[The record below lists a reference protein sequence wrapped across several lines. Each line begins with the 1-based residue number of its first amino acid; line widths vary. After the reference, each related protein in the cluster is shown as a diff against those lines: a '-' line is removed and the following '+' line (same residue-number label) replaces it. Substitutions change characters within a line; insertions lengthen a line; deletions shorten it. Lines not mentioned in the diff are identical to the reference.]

1 MNLIEVVSQDLRLAD
16 RIGQRGFVRSHS
28 ELVVDPH
35 PDWLRMWVG
44 RYLRDLAGDPETHH
58 LALDTEFAEKSGGA
72 DESEVVLGDGS
83 SPITRVNG
91 GRDAHTGW
99 TVPYRQPYIAILEDL
114 LRGVGGQQ
122 GWLWLWNKYADLDH
136 LRRAGHALTGIQAID
151 AMWLWHYLQS
161 DLPRGLG
168 FVAPMA
174 SDFGAWKHWGKD
186 KSREGEYAA
195 ADGLQTWRTSMW
207 LLKAAIDQGIW
218 EIFLTDWHERDEYV
232 LRPAHEL
239 GTPVNRQ
246 ALENF
251 HAELQR
257 KLASVLERIKLT
269 AAQGVLKPKLGYA
282 KRPKGKKCP
291 DCVLGLQPSTHL
303 DDEQPMRLCGTCDG
317 SGELDPEPPKTILGK
332 LVAGDAKATY
342 MLEGVKLV
350 ERECEVEINVCR
362 TCGASGVGPKH
373 RCPVPRR
380 PKGERR
386 ARRKSTAPDP
396 QDDSAIALLDVEA
409 PSVVERPVAR
419 IVRVRVREVRY
430 FWQLPFNPDAP
441 AQILSYLAQQGIE
454 APLDK
459 KTKRAT
465 TNKKALDALKA
476 QHRDDPF
483 FQLQMDYKA
492 VAKVDSTYAVGSLAK
507 LDDDD
512 RLHPEFLPKPS
523 TFRDSCQ
530 NPNLQNVVADK
541 AGAEG
546 LAAGFRRCIEAR
558 DGAPAGTTEDML
570 RAWRSR
576 WT

>member
-1 MNLIEVVSQDLRLAD
+1 
-16 RIGQRGFVRSHS
+16 
-28 ELVVDPH
+28 
-35 PDWLRMWVG
+35 
-44 RYLRDLAGDPETHH
+44 
-58 LALDTEFAEKSGGA
+58 LDE
-72 DESEVVLGDGS
+72 
-83 SPITRVNG
+83 
-91 GRDAHTGW
+91 
-99 TVPYRQPYIAILEDL
+99 
-114 LRGVGGQQ
+114 
-122 GWLWLWNKYADLDH
+122 
-136 LRRAGHALTGIQAID
+136 
-151 AMWLWHYLQS
+151 
-161 DLPRGLG
+161 
-168 FVAPMA
+168 
-174 SDFGAWKHWGKD
+174 
-186 KSREGEYAA
+186 
-195 ADGLQTWRTSMW
+195 
-207 LLKAAIDQGIW
+207 
-218 EIFLTDWHERDEYV
+218 
-232 LRPAHEL
+232 
-239 GTPVNRQ
+239 
-246 ALENF
+246 
-251 HAELQR
+251 
-257 KLASVLERIKLT
+257 
-269 AAQGVLKPKLGYA
+269 
-282 KRPKGKKCP
+282 
-291 DCVLGLQPSTHL
+291 
-303 DDEQPMRLCGTCDG
+303 
-317 SGELDPEPPKTILGK
+317 
-332 LVAGDAKATY
+332 
-342 MLEGVKLV
+342 
-350 ERECEVEINVCR
+350 
-362 TCGASGVGPKH
+362 
-373 RCPVPRR
+373 
-380 PKGERR
+380 
-386 ARRKSTAPDP
+386 
-396 QDDSAIALLDVEA
+396 EA